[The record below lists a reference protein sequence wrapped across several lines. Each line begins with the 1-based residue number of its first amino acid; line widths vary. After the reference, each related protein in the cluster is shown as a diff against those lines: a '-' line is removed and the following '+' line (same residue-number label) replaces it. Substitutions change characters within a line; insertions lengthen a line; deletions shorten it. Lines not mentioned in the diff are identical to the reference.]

1 MLLKLKCPACDEQLR
16 LVGKSYI
23 CNKKHTFDIAKEGY
37 VNLLVH
43 KSSKEPGDSKLSVLS
58 RKEFLDSGY
67 YDELSNLINTQISKF
82 VNTKTKSEVDIL
94 DIGCGEGFY
103 LSRLKDELNKNNKN
117 SETNLWGLDVS
128 KPAIQ
133 YASKRS
139 TDIYFCVGNALSLPF
154 QDNSVDLVMSVFAPL
169 DSEEVSRVLKNDGQL
184 IVVIPGKNHLS
195 GLVKLVYDN
204 SEPHREDKDPIKGST
219 KLKLVDTIEIKN
231 TIKIIGQ
238 NKIMAL
244 LSMTPYYWSIN
255 LEKKQILE
263 KIDKLETE
271 IDFKVLVYKKSL
283 PSPQ

>member
-1 MLLKLKCPACDEQLR
+1 MKNIIYKCPICDER
-16 LVGKSYI
+16 LQIEGKSYV
-23 CNKKHTFDIAKEGY
+23 CGNRHTFDIAKEGY

-43 KSSKEPGDSKLSVLS
+43 KSSKEPGDNKLSVLS

-67 YDELSNLINTQISKF
+67 YDELSNQINALISEFI
-82 VNTKTKSEVDIL
+82 NTKTKAEADIL

-103 LSRLKDELNKNNKN
+103 LSRLKDVLNKNNKD
-117 SETNLWGLDVS
+117 SETNLWGLDIS

-139 TDIYFCVGNALSLPF
+139 TDIDFCVGNALSLPF
-154 QDNSVDLVMSVFAPL
+154 QDNSVDLAMSVFAPL
-169 DSEEVSRVLKNDGQL
+169 DSEEVGRVLKDDGQL

-219 KLKLVDTIEIKN
+219 KLKLVGTNEIKN
-231 TIKIIGQ
+231 TIRIIGQ

-255 LEKKQILE
+255 LEKKQKLE
-263 KIDKLETE
+263 KLETLETE
-271 IDFKVLVYKKSL
+271 IDFKILTYIKS
-283 PSPQ
+283 